1 MGVISLE
8 FTVYR
13 LLFTVDRLG
22 KATAK
27 YVDWPCFLEIMRLE
41 LTAFLKGQAS
51 KLERIFVTTR
61 PLPSKL

>member
-13 LLFTVDRLG
+13 LLFTVERLG

-27 YVDWPCFLEIMRLE
+27 YDDWPYFLEIMRLK
-41 LTAFLKGQAS
+41 LTAL
-51 KLERIFVTTR
+51 IFVTTR
-61 PLPSKL
+61 PHKQA

>member
-1 MGVISLE
+1 MSVRNPNYQQVHV
-8 FTVYR
+8 TVYR

-27 YVDWPCFLEIMRLE
+27 YDDWPYFLEIMRLK
-41 LTAFLKGQAS
+41 LTVL
-51 KLERIFVTTR
+51 IFVTTR

>member
-8 FTVYR
+8 
-13 LLFTVDRLG
+13 FTVDRLG

-41 LTAFLKGQAS
+41 LKILG
-51 KLERIFVTTR
+51 IFN
-61 PLPSKL
+61 

>member
-8 FTVYR
+8 FTVYC

-41 LTAFLKGQAS
+41 LKILG
-51 KLERIFVTTR
+51 IFN
-61 PLPSKL
+61 